1 MLYSEWPKEMS
12 WEVFPFFLTVGRYHF
27 ADKGPCSQSYG
38 FSRSYVW
45 MWELDH
51 NEGWAPKIC
60 CLRTVVLDKTLES
73 PLDCKEIKSVNPKEI
88 NPEYSQ
94 EGLLLRLK
102 GQHFGHVIL
111 RADSLKRPWC
121 WGRLKQMEKG
131 VAEEEVIR

>member
-1 MLYSEWPKEMS
+1 MS

-73 PLDCKEIKSVNPKEI
+73 PLDCKEIKSVNPKGNQPWI
-88 NPEYSQ
+88 FTGRTVAKA
-94 EGLLLRLK
+94 EGPTFWPRDTKSWLVEKTLMLGK
-102 GQHFGHVIL
+102 TETNGEGG
-111 RADSLKRPWC
+111 
-121 WGRLKQMEKG
+121 GRG
-131 VAEEEVIR
+131 RGD